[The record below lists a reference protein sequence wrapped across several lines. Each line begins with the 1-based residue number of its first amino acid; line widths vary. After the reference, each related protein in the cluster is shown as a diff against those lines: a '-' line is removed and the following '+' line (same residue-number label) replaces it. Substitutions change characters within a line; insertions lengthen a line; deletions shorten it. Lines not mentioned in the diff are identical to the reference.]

1 MFVYQCIVLSIE
13 LLHVKVKIFLRR
25 ELGEFETVNMQIP
38 DTVEGLHN
46 RGEFSQKYPR
56 SKIQQKIIVSQG

>member
-1 MFVYQCIVLSIE
+1 MYVYQCIVLSIE
-13 LLHVKVKIFLRR
+13 LLHVKVIFLKR

-46 RGEFSQKYPR
+46 CGEFSQKYPR